1 METGSEMYIEM
12 DTETVRKIGIEMYSK
27 IGRKMCIEMDI
38 KIGNKM
44 CIEMDVKIGSKMCI
58 EMDVKIGSKMCIDI
72 GIEIVGIGMD
82 KRGDFEKRTLGQMIN
97 PLTPRSR
104 STKCAADTKFV
115 KYLTKCRRILRGAK
129 GFIIYPSWLLAKADK
144 LSQADCTKCSRSCP
158 AESYEIFL
166 IFRSTPRNF
175 GTRTSR
181 KARLEQDM
189 KLC

>member
-1 METGSEMYIEM
+1 MVHLVYRCVHGLSSERRKMNIGMETGSEMYIEM

-27 IGRKMCIEMDI
+27 IGR
-38 KIGNKM
+38 
-44 CIEMDVKIGSKMCI
+44 
-58 EMDVKIGSKMCIDI
+58 KMCIDI

>member
-1 METGSEMYIEM
+1 MVHLVYRCVHGLSSERRKMNIGTETGSDMYIEM
-12 DTETVRKIGIEMYSK
+12 DTETVRKIGIEMYS
-27 IGRKMCIEMDI
+27 
-38 KIGNKM
+38 
-44 CIEMDVKIGSKMCI
+44 KIGSKMCI

-144 LSQADCTKCSRSCP
+144 LTRADCTKCSRSRP

-166 IFRSTPRNF
+166 IFRPIPRNF

>member
-12 DTETVRKIGIEMYSK
+12 DTETVR
-27 IGRKMCIEMDI
+27 
-38 KIGNKM
+38 
-44 CIEMDVKIGSKMCI
+44 
-58 EMDVKIGSKMCIDI
+58 KIGSKMCIDI

-144 LSQADCTKCSRSCP
+144 LSQAAYKIP
-158 AESYEIFL
+158 H
-166 IFRSTPRNF
+166 
-175 GTRTSR
+175 
-181 KARLEQDM
+181 
-189 KLC
+189 